1 MDNCSVHHI
10 REVKQLLS
18 QAGILVLFLPPYGP
32 DLNPL
37 QLCQVILEKARCF
50 IAIWSP
56 TANHLLKLLL
66 SQ

>member
-37 QLCQVILEKARCF
+37 QLCQVILEK
-50 IAIWSP
+50 
-56 TANHLLKLLL
+56 HDVLLQSGAPLLTIC
-66 SQ
+66 